1 LQQLFSGGVSVNK
14 KPKTKF
20 PRAFFK
26 VKMGTQIIPPKKG
39 AGAKDLNPC
48 NRKAKHKKTTAFEH
62 FDPVVFLWYSFGWI
76 S

>member
-1 LQQLFSGGVSVNK
+1 MNK
-14 KPKTKF
+14 KPKTKY

-26 VKMGTQIIPPKKG
+26 VKMGTQIIQPRKG
-39 AGAKDLNPC
+39 AGAKDSNPY
-48 NRKAKHKKTTAFEH
+48 NRKAKHKKTIAFEH